1 MDKIKELINE
11 SLQTGEQLNINLKNN
26 SKIKIERKLPFLLI
40 FRNPRPE
47 DKRIVRLVLGES
59 SYIITT
65 QQENH
70 TGEVANI
77 IKTLAKR
84 LSKKFGAIMILELW
98 IGEAESSSFH
108 IKSPKIKAPATIDTL
123 VEGLSEFCNSHQPH
137 LDVVI
142 EKTTSRHPPKLEP
155 ILTLEQC
162 QEAGVFLLG
171 LEIPPFF
178 LNEKSNEF
186 YYMVFRDFKTAFSKI
201 LRKSIYEF
209 IRVQTSFDIRNYN
222 VLGSTS
228 ISPSVWDVD
237 KQLSEIQD
245 QFQFLLLISP
255 INTMEA
261 KAEFIAKNFSINPKF
276 LYRLLPIDPD
286 HLKETLFKIDIRSID
301 DPTLAFLFTDKREEI
316 EKQITMLKE
325 RGTKNF
331 MFSSI
336 RLYSSVDK
344 ELFETAKHLLK
355 EISPED
361 LSDSKWV
368 DCHGLAEKCREE
380 VEYYKQYY
388 PEMKAKVEI
397 KNDIVGMLVSKG
409 QLYIGKSFKVPENR
423 VDALVHHEIGTHVL
437 TYYNGQA
444 QPFKQLSTGFANYE
458 ELQEGIAVLAE
469 YLVGGL
475 TGDRLRLLAA
485 RVIAGQSLTEGATFE
500 ETFRT
505 LTHTYNLETEAAF
518 QVTARIHQGGGCT
531 KDIIYLRGLIQL
543 IDYLKSGGDLEPLFV
558 GKIAL
563 KHVPLLEELKM
574 RDILKP
580 SPLFPRY
587 LKNDQSLER
596 LEKIKDGISLLDM
609 ISN

>member
-1 MDKIKELINE
+1 MDKIKNLINE
-11 SLQTGEQLNINLKNN
+11 SLDTGEHLNINLKDN
-26 SKIKIERKLPFLLI
+26 SKIKIERRLPFLLI

-65 QQENH
+65 EDENH
-70 TGEVANI
+70 TGEISKVI
-77 IKTLAKR
+77 RLLAKK
-84 LSKKFGAIMILELW
+84 LSKKFGAIMIMEIW
-98 IGEAESSSFH
+98 IGEQGSKTFK
-108 IKSPKIKAPATIDTL
+108 IKSPKIKAPATVDTL
-123 VEGLSEFCNSHQPH
+123 AEGLNEFCISQQT
-137 LDVVI
+137 LDVTI
-142 EKTTSRHPPKLEP
+142 EQTTLRYPPQLHP
-155 ILTLEQC
+155 IITIEQC
-162 QEAGVFLLG
+162 QEVGAFLIG

-178 LNEKSNEF
+178 LDTKNDEF
-186 YYMVFRDFKTAFSKI
+186 YYLVFKDFKTHFSKI

-209 IRVQTSFDIRNYN
+209 IRVQTSFDISNYN
-222 VLGSTS
+222 VLGSTT
-228 ISPSVWDVD
+228 ISPKVWDID
-237 KQLSEIQD
+237 RQLSEIQA

-261 KAEFIAKNFSINPKF
+261 KAQFKSKNYSSNPKF

-286 HLKETLFKIDIRSID
+286 QLKESLFKIDIRSIE

-344 ELFETAKHLLK
+344 DLYETAKFLLK
-355 EISPED
+355 EIPPED
-361 LSDSKWV
+361 NSTARWV
-368 DCHGLAEKCREE
+368 DCHELAAKCRDEI
-380 VEYYKQYY
+380 EYYKKFY
-388 PEMKAKVEI
+388 PEMKSKVEV
-397 KNDIVGMLVSKG
+397 KHDIVGMLVSNG
-409 QLYIGKSFKVPENR
+409 QLYIGESFKVPENR

-437 TYYNGQA
+437 TFFNGKA
-444 QPFKQLSTGFANYE
+444 QPFKQLSTGFADYE

-485 RVIAGQSLTEGATFE
+485 RVVAGHTLTEGYNFE
-500 ETFRT
+500 ETFRE
-505 LTHTYNLETEAAF
+505 LTEKYNLDKESAF

-543 IDYLKSGGDLEPLFV
+543 IDYLKEGGELEPLFI

-563 KHVPLLEELKM
+563 KHVPLMEELKM
-574 RDILKP
+574 RGILKP

-587 LKNDQSLER
+587 LRDENALER
-596 LEKIKDGISLLDM
+596 LEKIKDGVSLLKL
-609 ISN
+609 IS

>member
-1 MDKIKELINE
+1 MDKIKNLINE
-11 SLQTGEQLNINLKNN
+11 SLDTGDQLNINLKND
-26 SKIKIERKLPFLLI
+26 SKIKIERRLPFLLI
-40 FRNPRPE
+40 FRNPRPD

-65 QQENH
+65 EEEDH
-70 TGEVANI
+70 TGEVSKVI
-77 IKTLAKR
+77 RLLAKR
-84 LSKKFGAIMILELW
+84 LSKKFGAIMIMEIW
-98 IGEAESSSFH
+98 IGKEGCKTFRIST
-108 IKSPKIKAPATIDTL
+108 PKIKAPATVDTL
-123 VEGLSEFCNSHQPH
+123 AEGLNEFCISQHTLNVEVEQTN
-137 LDVVI
+137 I
-142 EKTTSRHPPKLEP
+142 RYPPNLKP
-155 ILTLEQC
+155 IITIEQC
-162 QEAGVFLLG
+162 QEVGAYLVG

-178 LNEKSNEF
+178 LDTKNDEF
-186 YYMVFRDFKTAFSKI
+186 YYLVFRDFKTHFSKI

-209 IRVQTSFDIRNYN
+209 IRVQTSFDISNYN
-222 VLGSTS
+222 VLGSTT
-228 ISPSVWDVD
+228 ISPKVWEIDQ
-237 KQLSEIQD
+237 QLSDIQD
-245 QFQFLLLISP
+245 HFQFLLLISP

-261 KAEFIAKNFSINPKF
+261 KAQFKANNYLSNPKF

-344 ELFETAKHLLK
+344 ELYETAKFLLK
-355 EISPED
+355 EIPPED
-361 LSDSKWV
+361 NSKARWV
-368 DCHGLAEKCREE
+368 DCHELAAKCREE
-380 VEYYKQYY
+380 VEYYKTFY
-388 PEMKAKVEI
+388 PEMDSKVEI
-397 KNDIVGMLVSKG
+397 KHDIVGMLVSNG
-409 QLYIGKSFKVPENR
+409 QLYIGESFKVPENR

-437 TYYNGQA
+437 TFFNGKA
-444 QPFKQLSTGFANYE
+444 QPFKQLSTGFADYE

-485 RVIAGQSLTEGATFE
+485 RVVAGHTLTEGFNFE
-500 ETFRT
+500 ETFRE
-505 LTHTYNLETEAAF
+505 LTEKYNLDKEAAF

-543 IDYLKSGGDLEPLFV
+543 LDYLKEGGELEPLFI

-563 KHVPLLEELKM
+563 KHVPLMEELKL
-574 RDILKP
+574 RGILKP
-580 SPLFPRY
+580 SPLFPRF
-587 LKNDQSLER
+587 LLEDKALER
-596 LEKIKDGISLLDM
+596 LDKIKDGISLLKL
-609 ISN
+609 IS

>member
-1 MDKIKELINE
+1 MDKINNLINE
-11 SLQTGEQLNINLKNN
+11 SLDTGDHLNINLKDN

-59 SYIITT
+59 SYIVTT
-65 QQENH
+65 EKEDH
-70 TGEVANI
+70 TGEISKVI
-77 IKTLAKR
+77 RLVAKR
-84 LSKKFGAIMILELW
+84 LSKKFGAIMVMEIW
-98 IGEAESSSFH
+98 IGEEGSKTFK
-108 IKSPKIKAPATIDTL
+108 IKSPKIKAPATVDTL
-123 VEGLSEFCNSHQPH
+123 AEGLHDYCISQPS
-137 LDVVI
+137 LNVDI
-142 EKTTSRHPPKLEP
+142 EQTTLRYPSKLNP
-155 ILTLEQC
+155 ILTIEQC
-162 QEAGVFLLG
+162 QEVGAFLLG

-178 LNEKSNEF
+178 LDAKSDEF
-186 YYMVFRDFKTAFSKI
+186 YYLVFRDFKTHFSKV

-209 IRVQTSFDIRNYN
+209 IRVQTSFDISNYN

-228 ISPSVWDVD
+228 ISPKVWDID
-237 KQLSEIQD
+237 RQLSEIQN

-261 KAEFIAKNFSINPKF
+261 KAQFKAKNYTSNPKF

-286 HLKETLFKIDIRSID
+286 HLKETLFKIDIRSIE

-344 ELFETAKHLLK
+344 DLYETAKYLLK
-355 EISPED
+355 EIPPED
-361 LSDSKWV
+361 NSNARWV
-368 DCHGLAEKCREE
+368 DCHELASKCREE
-380 VEYYKQYY
+380 IEYYKKFY
-388 PEMKAKVEI
+388 PEMDSKVEV
-397 KNDIVGMLVSKG
+397 KHDIVGMLVSKG
-409 QLYIGKSFKVPENR
+409 QLFIGESFKVPENR

-437 TYYNGQA
+437 TFFNGKA
-444 QPFKQLSTGFANYE
+444 QPFKQLSTGFADYE

-485 RVIAGQSLTEGATFE
+485 RVVAGHTLTEGYTFE
-500 ETFRT
+500 ETFSE
-505 LTHTYNLETEAAF
+505 LTGKYNLDKESAF

-543 IDYLKSGGDLEPLFV
+543 IDYLKDGGELEPLFI

-563 KHVPLLEELKM
+563 KHIPLMEELKM
-574 RDILKP
+574 RGILKP
-580 SPLFPRY
+580 SPLFPRF
-587 LKNDQSLER
+587 LLDEKALER
-596 LEKIKDGISLLDM
+596 LEKIKDGVSLVKLIS
-609 ISN
+609 